1 MRSIVLILALA
12 AGASACNSTPTAPPF
27 RQVADT
33 KTLMAHVIERQAQI
47 IWDAVG
53 TIETADG
60 TQEIRPANDDDWIK
74 VKAAAINLTEA
85 GNLLMMAPRAQDGDR
100 WMQNVQRMMAQ
111 GERLMAAADRKN
123 PQEVFD
129 VGAELY
135 EACVTCHTGYMPEI
149 KDLYR

>member
-1 MRSIVLILALA
+1 MRTIVLVMALA
-12 AGASACNSTPTAPPF
+12 AGGAACSSAPPPPPF
-27 RQVADT
+27 KQVADT
-33 KTLMAHVIERQAQI
+33 KALMAHVIERQAQI

-53 TIETADG
+53 TIVTAEG
-60 TQEIRPANDDDWIK
+60 TQEIRPANDEDWVK
-74 VKAAAINLTEA
+74 VRAAAINLTEA

-100 WMQNVQRMMAQ
+100 WMQNVQRMMTQ
-111 GERLMAAADRKN
+111 GERLIAAAERKN

>member
-1 MRSIVLILALA
+1 MAHDLSEIEANHFA
-12 AGASACNSTPTAPPF
+12 
-27 RQVADT
+27 
-33 KTLMAHVIERQAQI
+33 LMALVIERQAQI

-53 TIETADG
+53 TIVTAEG
-60 TQEIRPANDDDWIK
+60 TQEIRPANDEDWVK
-74 VKAAAINLTEA
+74 VRAAAINLTEA

-100 WMQNVQRMMAQ
+100 WMQNVQRMMTQ
-111 GERLMAAADRKN
+111 GERLIAAAERKN

>member
-1 MRSIVLILALA
+1 MRRILVVAALLS
-12 AGASACNSTPTAPPF
+12 AGCNGAPAPPPF
-27 RQVADT
+27 KPVADT
-33 KTLMAHVIERQAQI
+33 KTLMAQVVERQAQI

-53 TIETADG
+53 TIETAEG
-60 TQEIRPANDDDWIK
+60 TQELRPQNADDWAK

-100 WMQNVQRMMAQ
+100 WIQNVQRMMAE
-111 GERLMAAADRKN
+111 GERLMGAADRKN

-129 VGAELY
+129 MGAELY
-135 EACVTCHTGYMPEI
+135 EACVNCHTHYMPEI

>member
-1 MRSIVLILALA
+1 MRTLALA
-12 AGASACNSTPTAPPF
+12 IVLAAGGAACNRAPAPPPF
-27 RQVADT
+27 KQVADT
-33 KTLMAHVIERQAQI
+33 KTLMALVIERQAQI
-47 IWDAVG
+47 VWDAVG
-53 TIETADG
+53 TIVTAEG
-60 TQEIRPANDDDWIK
+60 VQEIRPANDEDWLK

-100 WMQNVQRMMAQ
+100 WMQNVQRMMTH
-111 GERLMAAADRKN
+111 GERLIVAAERKS